1 MARAK
6 ATTVPHDRLE
16 RYDRLIATIPGLER
30 KGASIP
36 YTSVNG
42 HMSSYLTETGSLV
55 MRLSGPDR
63 DRFLA
68 EFGTTLHEAYGIVQK
83 EFVDV
88 PDDLFAAEDRVG
100 PWFAAGHAWVAGQRP
115 KATRRRG

>member
-1 MARAK
+1 MAK
-6 ATTVPHDRLE
+6 AKPSTVPADRIE
-16 RYDRLIATIPGLER
+16 QYDRLIATIPGLER

-55 MRLSGPDR
+55 LRLAPADR
-63 DRFLA
+63 ERFLA
-68 EFGTTLHEAYGIVQK
+68 EFSASLHEAYGIVQK

-88 PDDLFAAEDRVG
+88 PDDLFVAVDRIA
-100 PWFAAGHAWVAGQRP
+100 PWFAAGHGWVAGQKP
-115 KATRRRG
+115 KATRRNG

>member
-1 MARAK
+1 MARPR
-6 ATTVPHDRLE
+6 ATTVPAERLD

-42 HMSSYLTETGSLV
+42 HMSSYLTESGSLV
-55 MRLSGPDR
+55 LRLSGPDR
-63 DRFLA
+63 GRFIA
-68 EFGTTLHEAYGIVQK
+68 EHATRLHEAYGIVQK

-88 PDDLFAAEDRVG
+88 PDDLFTAADRVA
-100 PWFAAGHAWVAGQRP
+100 PWFAASYAWVAGQKPR
-115 KATRRRG
+115 ATRRSG

>member
-6 ATTVPHDRLE
+6 ATTVPADRLE
-16 RYDRLIATIPGLER
+16 LYDRLIATIPGLAR

-42 HMSSYLTETGSLV
+42 RMSSYLTDTGSLV
-55 MRLSGPDR
+55 LRLAGPDR
-63 DRFLA
+63 DRFIA
-68 EFGTTLHEAYGIVQK
+68 DHAAGLHQAYGIVQK

-88 PDDLFAAEDRVG
+88 PDELFAATDRIG
-100 PWFAAGHAWVAGQRP
+100 PWFAAGHAWVAGQKP
-115 KATRRRG
+115 KPTRRGG

>member
-1 MARAK
+1 MARPK
-6 ATTVPHDRLE
+6 ATTVSADSVE
-16 RYDRLIATIPGLER
+16 RYRRLIATIPGLER

-42 HMSSYLTETGSLV
+42 HMSSYLTESGSLV
-55 MRLSGPDR
+55 LRLSGPDR
-63 DRFLA
+63 DRFITEYSA
-68 EFGTTLHEAYGIVQK
+68 RLHEAYGIVQK

-88 PDDLFAAEDRVG
+88 PDDLFAAVDRVA
-100 PWFAAGHAWVAGQRP
+100 PWFALGHAWIAGQKS